1 MSNDAPA
8 ADDRRRIG
16 IDLRP
21 LTESRTFRFIWF
33 GSVIS
38 GVGTRFTSVAMI
50 WQVKDITGANAG
62 KLALVGLC
70 YAIPLLVLSSF
81 GGAFADKH
89 DRRTLLIGS
98 GVVGLLTSSVLAANA
113 ISDHPRLW
121 VIYAMAVLQ
130 ASQSAISGPARMSL
144 SRLLVRQELLGA
156 AAALD
161 QVSFNLS
168 FVGGPLLAGL
178 VIGSGGIEWTYYIDV
193 ISYVVLIA
201 FVFLAGPLPRM
212 DVRGRT
218 WSNIVEGLVY
228 IRSRGELM
236 ASFLADVIAMVFGY
250 PSVLLALVVAD
261 RYRDNPR
268 TLGVLLAAVPV
279 GMLLSALTSGWT
291 ARIHR
296 HGVGVIWAITLWG
309 FAIAAF
315 AFTGPFVLSF
325 AALALAGVGDSVSG
339 VFRMSIL
346 QTGTPPEMMG
356 RIMGVGMS
364 VWAAGPQVGDFE
376 AGALAEVTSVNTSIF
391 LGGAMSVLGVW
402 ALAFVWPSFRS
413 YDVREHR
420 ARLLATEAPA

>member
-1 MSNDAPA
+1 MSTDAPT
-8 ADDRRRIG
+8 DDRRRRIG

-21 LTESRTFRFIWF
+21 LTESRTFRYVWF

-50 WQVKDITGANAG
+50 WQVKEITDANAG

-70 YAIPLLVLSSF
+70 YAIPLLVLSTF

-89 DRRTLLIGS
+89 DRRTLLVGS
-98 GVVGLLTSSVLAANA
+98 GVVGVLTSAVLAANA
-113 ISDHPRLW
+113 VADHPKLW

-178 VIGSGGIEWTYYIDV
+178 VISAGIEWPYYIDV
-193 ISYVVLIA
+193 VSYVVLIA

-218 WSNIVEGLVY
+218 WANIVEGLVY

-250 PSVLLALVVAD
+250 PSVLLSLVVLH
-261 RYRDNPR
+261 RYQDNPR

-291 ARIHR
+291 ARVHH
-296 HGVGVIWAITLWG
+296 HGRGVVWAITLWG
-309 FAIAAF
+309 AAIAAF

-325 AALALAGVGDSVSG
+325 AALALAGVGDSISG

-376 AGALAEVTSVNTSIF
+376 AGALADLTSVDTSIF
-391 LGGAMSVLGVW
+391 VGGALSVVGVW
-402 ALAFVWPSFRS
+402 TLAFVWPSFRT

-420 ARLLATEAPA
+420 ARLLAAEAST